1 MIVSKEI
8 FLKRLVQLPELSGN
22 TIAFVFADNPDLDI
36 SLRDNFFGNV
46 ISYYNRFKK
55 QKPDISQFTVEETDD
70 LLKSWEGK
78 DLRIKNVKLKSV
90 RGFPQSDKPFGIDFT
105 NKNGLPQSMIILG
118 GNATGKSSIYD
129 AIEYSYCNSIGEALL
144 RAYKEG
150 SEDDARFMDFLE
162 HNGNGQANI
171 FCNVQTQSD
180 TFNIQAHKENIPKD
194 IRDKINPD
202 THFVSDYDIYTKGQL
217 DYENN
222 TQRSFH
228 NIIAHSLGLTELL
241 EFEKYITA
249 FTIYRRQTESRN
261 ISGLKRSNDNQQT
274 LITTNEKAITEK
286 TLSLEQLKKQQL
298 SNPDDTKQKE
308 ILETVNL
315 VKQTTFQSS
324 FTSNQFSSSVE
335 QFNRAY
341 TNLITKEI
349 KNAGANEIQFLILGL
364 ELLKEHSDCPF
375 CNNSKL
381 LMEDISVSVNQRIA
395 KIKELN
401 DVTKVLNKAFNE
413 MIDNIETLKTQIDI
427 LKSRTTKELTT
438 IKEKTELNELF
449 LLDNSFATAIGEFT
463 ANEFLSQLFNLNENA
478 NYLKDKNKF
487 LFELFKSNQ
496 GFSGKELNQFHN
508 SVIEFIAKRTNTLRI
523 IELEVASKMQP
534 KSFAEQIIGLNK
546 EIADL
551 EKQSNEAKANIKRD
565 TEKIN
570 ELQEQIAQFDEVKS
584 DTIVFSKSYHNALNE
599 EINKSFAPIKMV
611 VEEVLGDYFKF
622 DNRDIDLIISKQ
634 PEEYNE
640 DTGEI
645 LSEIITAQ
653 LKIKNQNIKPQPV
666 GKYLNTF
673 HFRLFST
680 MVGISIA
687 IASRK
692 NTQVNL
698 PLVLDDVFYASDFE
712 NRTSVERF
720 LQQIFKAFKTY
731 TPDLPLQ
738 LILLTHDQLIFESAI
753 KVVKEIEGTDIAF
766 AKLFPFKEA
775 QEVGDYLNLIYKFP
789 DYFPNT
795 IMNSLLAEV

>member
-8 FLKRLVQLPELSGN
+8 FLSRLVQLPELSGN

-36 SLRDNFFGNV
+36 SSRENFFGNI

-55 QKPDISQFTVEETDD
+55 QKPDISKYTIEETDD

-105 NKNGLPQSMIILG
+105 DKNGSPQSMIILG

-129 AIEYSYCNSIGEALL
+129 AIEYSFCNSIGEALL
-144 RAYKEG
+144 RAYMEG
-150 SEDDARFMDFLE
+150 SEDDVRFMDFLE
-162 HNGNGQANI
+162 HNENGQASI
-171 FCNVQTQSD
+171 FCHVQTQSENFD
-180 TFNIQAHKENIPKD
+180 IQEHKDNIPKE

-217 DYENN
+217 DFEKNS
-222 TQRSFH
+222 QRSFH
-228 NIIAHSLGLTELL
+228 NIIAQSLGLTELL
-241 EFEKYITA
+241 EFEKNITS
-249 FTIYRRQTESRN
+249 FTLYRRQTESRN
-261 ISGLKRSNDNQQT
+261 ISTLKRSNDNQQT
-274 LITTNEKAITEK
+274 LISTNEKAITEK
-286 TLSLEQLKKQQL
+286 KHSLEQFKKQL
-298 SNPDDTKQKE
+298 SSSPDDTKLKE
-308 ILETVNL
+308 DLETVNL
-315 VKQTTFQSS
+315 VKQTSFQSS
-324 FTSNQFSSSVE
+324 FSATQFSGSVE

-349 KNAGANEIQFLILGL
+349 KNAGANEIQFLNLGL

-381 LMEDISVSVNQRIA
+381 LKNEISVSVDKRIS

-401 DVTKVLNKAFNE
+401 EVTQILNKAFNE
-413 MIDNIETLKTQIDI
+413 ITDTIETLKAQIEI
-427 LKSRTTKELTT
+427 LKSRTTKELNT
-438 IKEKTELNELF
+438 IKEKTEFNELF
-449 LLDNSFATAIGEFT
+449 LLDNSFATTTGEFT
-463 ANEFLSQLFNLNENA
+463 ANEFLSQLFALNENA
-478 NYLKDKNKF
+478 NYLKEKNKF
-487 LFELFKSNQ
+487 LFELFESNQ
-496 GFSGKELNQFHN
+496 EFSGNGLNQFLN
-508 SVIEFIAKRTNTLRI
+508 SVIDFNTKRTDTIRK
-523 IELEVASKMQP
+523 IELEIVSKAQP
-534 KSFAEQIIGLNK
+534 KSLIEQIIGLNK
-546 EIADL
+546 EITDL
-551 EKQSNEAKANIKRD
+551 EKQSNDAKANIKRD

-570 ELQEQIAQFDEVKS
+570 ELQDQIAQFDEVKS
-584 DTIVFSKSYHNALNE
+584 DTKHFLKSYHNALNE

-611 VEEVLGDYFKF
+611 VEEVLEDYFKF
-622 DNRDIDLIISKQ
+622 DNRDIDLIISIQ
-634 PEEYNE
+634 PEEYDE
-640 DTGEI
+640 ETGEI

-687 IASRK
+687 IASRR

-753 KVVKEIEGTDIAF
+753 KVVKEIEGTNIAF
-766 AKLFPFKEA
+766 AKLFPYAEA
-775 QEVGDYLNLIYKFP
+775 QDAGDYLNLIYKFP

-795 IMNSLLAEV
+795 IMNSLLTEV

>member
-1 MIVSKEI
+1 MIVSREI
-8 FLKRLVQLPELSGN
+8 FLNRLVQLPELSGN

-36 SLRDNFFGNV
+36 SSRENFFGNI

-55 QKPDISQFTVEETDD
+55 QKPDISKYTVEETDD

-105 NKNGLPQSMIILG
+105 DKKGLPQSMIILG

-129 AIEYSYCNSIGEALL
+129 AIEYSFCNSIGEALL

-150 SEDDARFMDFLE
+150 SADDVRFMDFLE
-162 HNGNGQANI
+162 HNENGQADI
-171 FCNVQTQSD
+171 FCHVQTQSEIFD
-180 TFNIQAHKENIPKD
+180 IREHKENIPKE

-217 DYENN
+217 DYEKNS
-222 TQRSFH
+222 QRSFH
-228 NIIAHSLGLTELL
+228 NIIAQSLGLTELL
-241 EFEKYITA
+241 EFEKNITA
-249 FTIYRRQTESRN
+249 FTVYRRQTESRN
-261 ISGLKRSNDNQQT
+261 ISALKRSNDNQQT
-274 LITTNEKAITEK
+274 LISTNEKAITEK
-286 TLSLEQLKKQQL
+286 KLSLEQLKKQQ
-298 SNPDDTKQKE
+298 SSSPDDTKLKE

-315 VKQTTFQSS
+315 VKQTSFQSS
-324 FTSNQFSSSVE
+324 FSATQFSGSVE
-335 QFNRAY
+335 QFSRAY

-349 KNAGANEIQFLILGL
+349 KNAGANEIQFLNLGL

-375 CNNSKL
+375 CKNSKL
-381 LMEDISVSVNQRIA
+381 LKDEISVSVNQRIS

-401 DVTKVLNKAFNE
+401 EVTQILTKAFNE
-413 MIDNIETLKTQIDI
+413 ITDTIETLKAQIEI
-427 LKSRTTKELTT
+427 LKSRIAKELNT
-438 IKEKTELNELF
+438 IKEKTEFNELF
-449 LLDNSFATAIGEFT
+449 LLDNSFATTIAEFT
-463 ANEFLSQLFNLNENA
+463 ANEFLSQLFGLNENA

-487 LFELFKSNQ
+487 LFELFKLTQ
-496 GFSGKELNQFHN
+496 EFSRNELNQFLN
-508 SVIEFIAKRTNTLRI
+508 SVIEFNTKRTDTIRK
-523 IELEVASKMQP
+523 IELEIVSKTQP
-534 KSFAEQIIGLNK
+534 KSLTEQMIGLNK
-546 EIADL
+546 EITDL
-551 EKQSNEAKANIKRD
+551 EKQSNDAKANIKRD

-570 ELQEQIAQFDEVKS
+570 ELQDQIAQFEEVKS
-584 DTIVFSKSYHNALNE
+584 DTKIFLKSYHNALNE

-611 VEEVLGDYFKF
+611 VEEVLEHYFKF

-634 PEEYNE
+634 PEEYDE
-640 DTGEI
+640 ETGEI

-653 LKIKNQNIKPQPV
+653 LKIKNQDIKPQPV

-687 IASRK
+687 IASRR

-753 KVVKEIEGTDIAF
+753 KVVKEIEEANIAF
-766 AKLFPFKEA
+766 AKLFPYTEA
-775 QEVGDYLNLIYKFP
+775 QDAGDYLNLIYKFP

-795 IMNSLLAEV
+795 IMNSLLTEV